1 MAEPRAFVS
10 FDFDHNEKE
19 KNLFA
24 GQAKS
29 DSPTP
34 FTVRDWSSKSRLPQA
49 TWEAEIRRKLARTN
63 MCIVLVGRTASA
75 AGVAKE
81 IAMARE
87 QDVPVFGVYIDGAT
101 AVSRLPAGLARSR
114 TVPWEWKR
122 VAAMV
127 NKCMT
132 EGKNK
137 RVGGGSGCLLSLL
150 TFGLL
155 PAR

>member
-10 FDFDHNEKE
+10 FDFDHNEKQR
-19 KNLFA
+19 NLFV

-34 FTVRDWSSKSRLPQA
+34 FTVQDWSSKTRLPQA
-49 TWEAEIRRKLARTN
+49 MWEEEIKKKLAQTN
-63 MCIVLVGRTASA
+63 MCVVLVGRTMASA
-75 AGVAKE
+75 TGVAKE
-81 IAMARE
+81 IIMAKE
-87 QDVPVFGVYIDGAT
+87 QDLPVFGVYVDGAT
-101 AVSRLPAGLARSR
+101 AASTLPVGLARSR
-114 TVPWEWKR
+114 TVTWEWKR

-127 NKCMT
+127 DKCMT

-137 RVGGGSGCLLSLL
+137 RSGGGCLLSLL

-155 PAR
+155 RAK